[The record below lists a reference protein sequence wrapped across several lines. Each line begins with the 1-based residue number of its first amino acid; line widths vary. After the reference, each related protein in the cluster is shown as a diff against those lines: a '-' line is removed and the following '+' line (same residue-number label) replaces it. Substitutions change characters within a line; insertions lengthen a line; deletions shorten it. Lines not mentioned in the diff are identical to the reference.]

1 MLSAGGVAAAVALW
15 LALLFAVGLWGERH
29 RPRPRSA
36 AVIYALSLAV
46 YCTSWTFYG
55 TVAQGVHFGWWLP
68 PTFLGTILLYLL
80 GMPFLSRLLS
90 TAKRANA
97 TSVADFIASRF
108 GQSSGLAALVTG
120 LVVLG
125 MLPYIALQLKAVA
138 MSYSVL
144 VAGRSEPPAWQDSA
158 FYVALIMAAFAMLF
172 GTRRTSA
179 SEANRGL
186 LQAMAFEAAFKLLAM
201 LAVGAFVAFVLYG
214 SPMELLDEWS
224 RSDAREQSPRWSAYL
239 TLAFLGLTAMFTL
252 PHQFHVGVVECDGRE
267 QLRTARWLFPLFLL
281 LISLPIWPLAAAGQL
296 RLSPL
301 GLPADLFVLG
311 LPLAE
316 DARALTLL
324 AFLGGIAAATG
335 MVIMASLSL
344 SIMIGNH
351 WVTPW
356 LLRRQG
362 SVHGWLGDVRRVR
375 RVGIAVVL
383 ALGYVYSRA
392 LGALDSLAEIGA
404 QSFSALAQLAPAVV
418 LGVYWPRLS
427 PRAIGAGL
435 LAGFAVWAWV
445 LILPLLWPAPFGEGS
460 EPFSGADPLSLAVWS
475 SLAVNLLVMGIVQR
489 LAPGDTR
496 RSAGP
501 QLDGEALRPIA
512 QRFLG
517 AERARR
523 LLEAPDADDALEAR
537 VAHELTAVI
546 GAASTRLLLDAA
558 RAGSE
563 RQLEQVASLVGE
575 AAQAARFSRQVLAA
589 ALENM
594 SQGISVVDAELR
606 LVAWNRRYAELFG
619 FPERLLQIGRPI
631 EDLIRHA
638 QQALG
643 GDDAQGVGK
652 RLAHL
657 RAGTP
662 HLAERQLPDGT
673 IIEIRGVPMSGG
685 GYLTTFTDVTAF
697 RRSEAELTRV
707 AASLEQR
714 VKERTADL
722 DRARSAAEQANLA
735 KSRLLATITH
745 DLAQPLNAARLF
757 GHSLARRVE
766 QGAGRAEAEHL
777 LGALESA
784 ESLLSGLLD
793 ISRLGAGAMRARP
806 VNFALQDVLEPL
818 LAEFGVLAAEK
829 GLQLRHVPT
838 RAWVHADPQLL
849 RRVLQNFLANA
860 VRYSER
866 GRILLGVRR
875 RGAQLEIEVWDQGAG
890 IAESDQQVIFEEF
903 RRLDRGGRGLG
914 LGLAIAERIAH
925 LLDSRIRLRSR
936 PGQGSVFSLCLP
948 RAATQARQPIQPAPT
963 PGAALDL
970 SLWVLDNDA
979 SVAAGM
985 RALLEGWG
993 CEVRLLGQRE
1003 SVQGLPPPDGV
1014 LIDYH
1019 LDDNLTGLALRRS
1032 WPQPLRRLPCLLITA
1047 DHDPRIRAEA
1057 EAEGCQVLY
1066 KPLKPLA
1073 LRSLLRRWGGSRPR
1087 QADRA
1092 LRE

>member
-1 MLSAGGVAAAVALW
+1 MLSAGGVAAAVVVW
-15 LALLFAVGLWGERH
+15 LVLLFAVALWGERH
-29 RPRPRSA
+29 APGRRGA
-36 AVIYALSLAV
+36 AVIYALSLAI

-55 TVAQGVHFGWWLP
+55 TVAQGVHYGWWLP
-68 PTFLGTILLYLL
+68 PTFLGTILLYLFGL
-80 GMPFLSRLLS
+80 PFLSRLLA
-90 TAKRANA
+90 TAKSANA
-97 TSVADFIASRF
+97 TSVADFVASRF

-201 LAVGAFVAFVLYG
+201 LAVGAFVAFSLYQ
-214 SPMELLDEWS
+214 SPMELHVQWS
-224 RSDAREQSPRWSAYL
+224 AEVADSATPRWSAYV

-252 PHQFHVGVVECDGRE
+252 PHQFHVGVVECAGRE

-316 DARALTLL
+316 EARALTLL
-324 AFLGGIAAATG
+324 SFLGGIAAATG

-375 RVGIAVVL
+375 QIGIAAVL
-383 ALGYVYSRA
+383 VLGYVYSRA

-404 QSFSALAQLAPAVV
+404 QSFSALAQLAPAVI

-435 LAGFAVWAWV
+435 VAGFAVWAWV
-445 LILPLLWPAPFGEGS
+445 LIIPLLWPAPFGEG
-460 EPFSGADPLSLAVWS
+460 EARFGGLDPLSLAVWS
-475 SLAVNLLVMGIVQR
+475 SLAVNLLVMWAVQR
-489 LAPGDTR
+489 LAPADALRTV
-496 RSAGP
+496 GP
-501 QLDGEALRPIA
+501 RLGAEALQPIA

-517 AERARR
+517 ADRARR
-523 LLEAPDADDALEAR
+523 LLVASGAEGELEAR

-558 RAGSE
+558 RAGSD

-594 SQGISVVDAELR
+594 SQGISVVDADLR
-606 LVAWNRRYAELFG
+606 LVAWNRRYAELFA
-619 FPERLLQIGRPI
+619 FPDRLLQIGQPI
-631 EDLIRHA
+631 DDLIRHA
-638 QQALG
+638 QGVLG
-643 GDDAQGVGK
+643 DGAADGVDK

-657 RAGTP
+657 QAGTP
-662 HLAERQLPDGT
+662 HLAERQMPDGS
-673 IIEIRGVPMSGG
+673 IIEIRGAPMSGG

-757 GHSLARRVE
+757 GHSLARRLDGGQARVDVD
-766 QGAGRAEAEHL
+766 HL

-793 ISRLGAGAMRARP
+793 ISRLGAGAMRPRP
-806 VNFALQDVLEPL
+806 VDVPLQEVLEPL
-818 LAEFGVLAAEK
+818 LAEFGVLAEEK
-829 GLQLRHVPT
+829 RLQLRHVT
-838 RAWVHADPQLL
+838 TSAWVHADPQLL

-866 GRILLGVRR
+866 GRILIGARR
-875 RGAQLEIEVWDQGAG
+875 RGSELEIEVWDQGAG
-890 IAESDQQVIFEEF
+890 IAPEHQQVIFEEF

-914 LGLAIAERIAH
+914 LGLAIADRIAQ
-925 LLDSRIRLRSR
+925 LLGSRVRLRSW
-936 PGQGSVFSLCLP
+936 PGRGSVFSLRLP
-948 RAATQARQPIQPAPT
+948 RVPARQRTPVPAASRSGT
-963 PGAALDL
+963 DALGL
-970 SLWVLDNDA
+970 SLWVLDNDSA
-979 SVAAGM
+979 VAAGM

-993 CEVRLLGQRE
+993 CEVRLIGQRE
-1003 SVQGLPPPDGV
+1003 SLQGVALPDAV
-1014 LIDYH
+1014 LLDYH
-1019 LDDNLTGLALRRS
+1019 LDDNATGLQLRRS
-1032 WPQPLRRLPCLLITA
+1032 WPAAMQRLPCVLITA
-1047 DHDPRIRAEA
+1047 DHDPQIRAEA

-1073 LRSLLRRWGGSRPR
+1073 LRSLLRRWAGHKPS
-1087 QADRA
+1087 ARA
-1092 LRE
+1092 PG

>member
-1 MLSAGGVAAAVALW
+1 MLSAGGVGAAVIVW
-15 LALLFAVGLWGERH
+15 LILLFAVALWGERH
-29 RPRPRSA
+29 APGRRGA
-36 AVIYALSLAV
+36 AIIYSLSLAI

-55 TVAQGVHFGWWLP
+55 TVAQGVNYGWWLP
-68 PTFLGTILLYLL
+68 PTFLGTILLYLFGL
-80 GMPFLSRLLS
+80 PFLTRLLANS
-90 TAKRANA
+90 KAANA

-138 MSYSVL
+138 MSYSTL
-144 VAGRSEPPAWQDSA
+144 VAGGAEPPAWQDSA

-186 LQAMAFEAAFKLLAM
+186 LQAMAFEALFKLLAM
-201 LAVGAFVAFVLYG
+201 LAVGAFVAFSLYDG
-214 SPMELLDEWS
+214 PLDLHAQWAAEV
-224 RSDAREQSPRWSAYL
+224 APVETPRLSAYI

-252 PHQFHVGVVECDGRE
+252 PHQFHVGVVECGGRD

-296 RLSPL
+296 RLSPV

-316 DARALTLL
+316 GARALTLL

-335 MVIMASLSL
+335 MVILASLSL

-362 SVHGWLGDVRRVR
+362 SVHGWLGDVARVR
-375 RVGIAVVL
+375 RFGIAAVL
-383 ALGYVYSRA
+383 ALSYVYSRA
-392 LGALDSLAEIGA
+392 LGSLDSLAEIGA

-427 PRAIGAGL
+427 ARAIGAGL
-435 LAGFAVWAWV
+435 IAGFTVWAWV
-445 LILPLLWPAPFGEGS
+445 LIVPLLGPPTPTALRFGGL
-460 EPFSGADPLSLAVWS
+460 DPLSLAVWS
-475 SLAVNLLVMGIVQR
+475 SLAVNLLVMVVVQR
-489 LAPGDTR
+489 IAPGGER
-496 RSAGP
+496 AAMGP
-501 QLDGEALRPIA
+501 RLGAEALQPIA

-517 AERARR
+517 SERSRR
-523 LLEAPDADDALEAR
+523 LLAGSGQPVGELEDR

-558 RAGSE
+558 RLGSD
-563 RQLEQVASLVGE
+563 RQIEQVASLVGE

-619 FPERLLQIGRPI
+619 FPDALLQVGQPI
-631 EDLIRHA
+631 ADLIRHA
-638 QQALG
+638 QLTLG
-643 GDDAQGVGK
+643 DGDDDAGLEK
-652 RLAHL
+652 RLSHL
-657 RAGTP
+657 RSATP
-662 HLAERQLPDGT
+662 HLAERRLPDGT
-673 IIEIRGVPMSGG
+673 IVEIRGAPMAGG
-685 GYLTTFTDVTAF
+685 GFLTTFTDVTAF
-697 RRSEAELTRV
+697 RRSEDELTRF

-714 VKERTADL
+714 VEERTADL
-722 DRARSAAEQANLA
+722 DHARSEAEQANLA

-757 GHSLARRVE
+757 GHSLARRVNGQPE
-766 QGAGRAEAEHL
+766 QGDVEHL
-777 LGALESA
+777 LGALSSA

-793 ISRLGAGAMRARP
+793 ISRLGAGAMRPRP
-806 VNFALQDVLEPL
+806 VDFALQEVLEPL
-818 LAEFGVLAAEK
+818 LAEFTVLAAEK
-829 GLQLRHVPT
+829 GLRLDHVAT
-838 RAWVHADPQLL
+838 RAWVHGDPQLL

-860 VRYSER
+860 VRYTER

-875 RGAQLEIEVWDQGAG
+875 ERGALRIEVWDQGPG
-890 IAESDQQVIFEEF
+890 IAAEHQQVIFEEF
-903 RRLDRGGRGLG
+903 HRLDRGGRGLG
-914 LGLAIAERIAH
+914 LGLAIAERIAQ
-925 LLDSRIRLRSR
+925 LLGSRVALRST
-936 PGQGSVFSLCLP
+936 PGKGSVFSLTLT
-948 RAATQARQPIQPAPT
+948 RAAARQDSTAPQP
-963 PGAALDL
+963 PGESRTTLEL
-970 SLWVLDNDA
+970 SVWVIDNDA

-993 CEVRLLGQRE
+993 CTVRLIGQRE
-1003 SVQGLPPPDGV
+1003 PLADLPVPDV
-1014 LIDYH
+1014 LLLDYH
-1019 LDDNLTGLALRRS
+1019 LDDNLTGLALRRGL
-1032 WPQPLRRLPCLLITA
+1032 PAPLQELPCALITA
-1047 DHDPRIRAEA
+1047 DHDPVIRAEA

-1073 LRSLLRRWGGSRPR
+1073 LRSILRRWSGRRPR
-1087 QADRA
+1087 QR
-1092 LRE
+1092 RQ

>member
-1 MLSAGGVAAAVALW
+1 MLSAGGVAAGVVAW
-15 LALLFAVGLWGERH
+15 LILLFLVALWGERH
-29 RPRPRSA
+29 VPRARSA
-36 AVIYALSLAV
+36 ALIYALSLAI

-55 TVAQGVHFGWWLP
+55 TVAQGANYGWWLP
-68 PTFLGTILLYLL
+68 PTFLGTILLYVFGL
-80 GMPFLSRLLS
+80 PFLSRLLS
-90 TAKRANA
+90 TAKGANA

-138 MSYSVL
+138 MSYSAL

-201 LAVGAFVAFVLYG
+201 LAVGAFVVFAVYQG
-214 SPMELLDEWS
+214 PLDLHAQWS
-224 RSDAREQSPRWSAYL
+224 AGVPASETPRWSAYV

-252 PHQFHVGVVECDGRE
+252 PHQFHVGVVECADRG
-267 QLRTARWLFPLFLL
+267 QLRTARWLFPIFLL

-301 GLPADLFVLG
+301 GLAPDLFVLG

-316 DARALTLL
+316 DARTLTLL

-375 RVGIAVVL
+375 RIGIAAVL

-435 LAGFAVWAWV
+435 VAGFAVWAWV
-445 LILPLLWPAPFGEGS
+445 LILPLLWPTPFGV
-460 EPFSGADPLSLAVWS
+460 GAARFGGIDPLSLAVWS
-475 SLAVNLLVMGIVQR
+475 SLAVNLLVLAGVQR
-489 LAPGDTR
+489 FAPGGAR
-496 RSAGP
+496 LSAGP
-501 QLDGEALRPIA
+501 RLGVDALQPIA

-523 LLEAPDADDALEAR
+523 LLDDAPAANGELEER

-558 RAGSE
+558 RVGSD
-563 RQLEQVASLVGE
+563 RQIEQVASLVGE

-606 LVAWNRRYAELFG
+606 LVAWNRRYAELFR
-619 FPERLLQIGRPI
+619 FPESLLRVGQPI

-638 QQALG
+638 QEMLG
-643 GDDAQGVGK
+643 DADDDPAVDK
-652 RLAHL
+652 RLEHLRTGTAHL
-657 RAGTP
+657 G
-662 HLAERQLPDGT
+662 ERRLPDGT
-673 IIEIRGVPMSGG
+673 IIEIRGAPMSGG
-685 GYLTTFTDVTAF
+685 GFLTTFTDVTAF
-697 RRSEAELTRV
+697 RRSEAELTRI
-707 AASLEQR
+707 AESLEQR
-714 VKERTADL
+714 VRERTAAL
-722 DRARSAAEQANLA
+722 DRARSEAEQANLA

-757 GHSLARRVE
+757 GHSLSRRLDQRDGQADV
-766 QGAGRAEAEHL
+766 EHL

-806 VNFALQDVLEPL
+806 VDVALQEVLDPL
-818 LAEFGVLAAEK
+818 LSEFGVLAGEK
-829 GLQLRHVPT
+829 GLRLRCVPT
-838 RAWVHADPQLL
+838 RAWVHSDPQLL

-860 VRYSER
+860 VRYTER
-866 GRILLGVRR
+866 GRLLLGVRR
-875 RGAQLEIEVWDQGAG
+875 VGDALRVEVWDQGPG
-890 IAESDQQVIFEEF
+890 IAREHQQVIFEEF

-914 LGLAIAERIAH
+914 LGLAIAERIAQ
-925 LLDSRIRLRSR
+925 LLGSRVELRSW
-936 PGQGSVFSLCLP
+936 PGKGSVFALRVP
-948 RAATQARQPIQPAPT
+948 RVAARPLEAVAAPAVEHR
-963 PGAALDL
+963 ASLDL
-970 SLWVLDNDA
+970 SVWVLDNDPA
-979 SVAAGM
+979 VAAGM

-993 CEVRLLGQRE
+993 CRVRLLGQRE
-1003 SVQGLPPPDGV
+1003 SLHGHIAPDAV
-1014 LIDYH
+1014 LLDYH
-1019 LDDNLTGLALRRS
+1019 LDDNVTGLALRRG
-1032 WPQPLRRLPCLLITA
+1032 WPPALRAAPCVLITA
-1047 DHDPRIRAEA
+1047 DHDPAIRQEA

-1073 LRSLLRRWGGSRPR
+1073 LRSLLRRWASAQRH
-1087 QADRA
+1087 
-1092 LRE
+1092 